1 MNFSEALEELRKT
14 TEKRK
19 FDQTLDL
26 IINLRDFDPR
36 RDVLNTFAMLPK
48 IGAKKK
54 VCAFLE
60 HSSPLLY
67 TITKNDIDKTTAT
80 DIKKLIKEYDFF
92 IASAKLMPL
101 IASKFGKVLGTAG
114 KMPDPKLGC
123 VIMQET
129 EKAIAEAVEKLSRMA
144 KIKAKEA
151 SLKIAIGKESQNN
164 ADLIEN
170 ADAVIK
176 ATTAALPKK
185 ELNIKSVML
194 KFTMSPP
201 VKVKL
206 K

>member
-1 MNFSEALEELRKT
+1 MNFSEALNELRNK

-19 FDQTLDL
+19 FNQTLDL
-26 IINLRDFDPR
+26 IINFKDFDPR
-36 RDVLNTFAMLPK
+36 RDTLNTFVILPH
-48 IGAKKK
+48 IATKKK

-60 HSSPLLY
+60 HPSHATY
-67 TITKNDIDKTTAT
+67 TITKNDIDKTTAA
-80 DIKKLIKEYDFF
+80 DIKKLIREYDFF

-101 IASKFGKVLGTAG
+101 IASKFGKVLGAAG

-123 VIMQET
+123 VIMQENDKT
-129 EKAIAEAVEKLSRMA
+129 ISETVERLSKMTRLRT
-144 KIKAKEA
+144 KEA
-151 SLKIAIGKESQNN
+151 SLKVAVGKESMQNN
-164 ADLIEN
+164 ELIEN
-170 ADAVIK
+170 AQTIIKAVIN
-176 ATTAALPKK
+176 ALPKK